1 MTKLVQ
7 SKNAGLGRKFRNIFK
22 PRDIF
27 FHDGTS
33 LRRIR
38 VSGSLQFGFAFA
50 LGITLF
56 WSVFAAAQ
64 LAASAAAPSY
74 ADVARMERQVA
85 SMQADV
91 AAIKQVA
98 HHRYSLT
105 ATEIR
110 RLGIDPTRL
119 QSQGYGMERPIV
131 PNTSDQNRAL
141 NRRVQFIRI
150 EGSAP

>member
-1 MTKLVQ
+1 MTKLTQ
-7 SKNAGLGRKFRNIFK
+7 TRNGGNGFKFRNLFK

-33 LRRIR
+33 LKRIR
-38 VSGSLQFGFAFA
+38 VSSGVQFGAAFA

-64 LAASAAAPSY
+64 LAAAAAAPSY

-85 SMQADV
+85 AMQADV

-98 HHRYSLT
+98 NARYRLT
-105 ATEIR
+105 AIEVR
-110 RLGIDPTRL
+110 RLGIDPQRIQL
-119 QSQGYGMERPIV
+119 RP
-131 PNTSDQNRAL
+131 
-141 NRRVQFIRI
+141 
-150 EGSAP
+150 